1 MMESYTKLMVNK
13 GFNISNECVTKII
26 YVVVPTEKQILSQML
41 PKDVQKQIKLQKHGY
56 LPSKSFDVSKFLDLL
71 QMKFLLK
78 C

>member
-1 MMESYTKLMVNK
+1 MVNK

-56 LPSKSFDVSKFLDLL
+56 FTSKSFDVSKFLDLL

-78 C
+78 CWVT